1 MTPTREKPETLGGL
15 VARTEGLQPWRR
27 VFHAAS
33 GVAVAA
39 ILAWLEPGRL
49 PVVAVL
55 AGATTAAFAFDRLRL
70 ANPRL
75 NRLFFLAF
83 RPLASPREAARV
95 ASSTW
100 YLLGMTLSLALF
112 PLQVA
117 IAAILVLALADPAAS
132 YVGRRWGRR
141 ALGGGTV
148 EGSLVF
154 AATAF
159 LVLVPLTGPG
169 PAGAAAVLGAAFETL
184 RWPLDD
190 NLVIPLVAG
199 SATWGASALLGVP

>member
-1 MTPTREKPETLGGL
+1 MTPDRGRPETLGGL

-27 VFHAAS
+27 IFHAVS

-39 ILAWLEPGRL
+39 VLAWLEPGRL
-49 PVVAVL
+49 PAVAVL
-55 AGATTAAFAFDRLRL
+55 AGATAAAFASDGVRL
-70 ANPRL
+70 AIPRL

-100 YLLGMTLSLALF
+100 YLLGMTLSLVLF
-112 PLQVA
+112 PLGVA

-141 ALGGGTV
+141 AFGGGTV
-148 EGSLVF
+148 EGSVVF
-154 AATAF
+154 AAIAF

-169 PAGAAAVLGAAFETL
+169 PAGAAAMLGAAFEAV

-190 NLVIPLVAG
+190 NLVIPLVTG
-199 SATWGASALLGVP
+199 SAAWGAATLLGAP